1 MINPQNLTKHE
12 LIGLEIK
19 VVESTNK
26 SLVGKQ
32 GTIVD
37 ETKNTL
43 TIKKNGKET
52 KLLKTAIIFETE
64 INGTTVQVDGKEIA
78 KRPEDR
84 IKK

>member
-1 MINPQNLTKHE
+1 MIPENITKHE

-19 VVESTNK
+19 VVKSTNE

-32 GTIVD
+32 GTIID
-37 ETKNTL
+37 ETKNTI
-43 TIKKNGKET
+43 TIKENNKET
-52 KLLKTAIIFETE
+52 KLLKTAIVFETE
-64 INGTTVQVDGKEIA
+64 INGKTVQVDGKEIA

>member
-1 MINPQNLTKHE
+1 MNPQNITKHE
-12 LIGLEIK
+12 LIGLEIR
-19 VVESTNK
+19 VVDASNK

-37 ETKNTL
+37 ETKNTI
-43 TIKKNGKET
+43 TIKENGKET
-52 KLLKTAIIFETE
+52 KLLKAAIVFETE
-64 INGTTVQVDGKEIA
+64 INGNTVQVDGKHIA